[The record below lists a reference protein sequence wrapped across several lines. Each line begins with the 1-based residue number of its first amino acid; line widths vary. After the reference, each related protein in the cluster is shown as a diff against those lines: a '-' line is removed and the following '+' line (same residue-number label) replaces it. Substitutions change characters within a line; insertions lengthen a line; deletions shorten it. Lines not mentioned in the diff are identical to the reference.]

1 MKKKICVLGSVVALS
16 ALVGCAP
23 AEGIDDAEPETVSA
37 ALGTNLLVNGSFT
50 TSTSGWTE
58 TVTGGD
64 GHGGS
69 GWDSSNGGCLL
80 TSIAPGCQ
88 SQDFCVGNYQNYW
101 AQQVRLTAG
110 VTSSSS
116 PTLSFAYLSQHG
128 ISSFADLS
136 VVLVKPSGEAVTLF
150 STSGTGGTWQVQ
162 SQNIGPLITE
172 TGTYELRLVSDI
184 GNDLGV
190 YAEGRFDEVVLF

>member
-1 MKKKICVLGSVVALS
+1 MKKKICVLGSVVALL

-23 AEGIDDAEPETVSA
+23 AEGIDDAELGTVSA
-37 ALGTNLLVNGSFT
+37 ALGTNLLVNGSFI
-50 TSTSGWTE
+50 TSMAGWTE

-69 GWDSSNGGCLL
+69 GWDAAFDGDLL

-101 AQQVRLTAG
+101 AQRVQLTAG
-110 VTSSSS
+110 SSRI
-116 PTLSFAYLSQHG
+116 LSFGYLSQHG

-136 VVLVKPSGEAVTLF
+136 VMLIKPSGASVTLF
-150 STSGTGGTWQVQ
+150 SASGTNGALLVQ
-162 SQNIGPLITE
+162 NLKLDPHLTE

-190 YAEGRFDEVVLF
+190 YAEGRFDEVGLF

>member
-1 MKKKICVLGSVVALS
+1 MKKKTCVLGPVMALS

-23 AEGIDDAEPETVSA
+23 TEAVDDAEPGTVTA
-37 ALGTNLLVNGSFT
+37 ALGTNLLANGSFAT
-50 TSTSGWTE
+50 KTSGWTE

-69 GWDSSNGGCLL
+69 GWDSSGFANGGALL

-101 AQQVRLTAG
+101 AQRVQLTAG
-110 VTSSSS
+110 SSR
-116 PTLSFAYLSQHG
+116 TLSFAYLSLHG
-128 ISSFADLS
+128 TFSFADLS
-136 VVLVKPSGEAVTLF
+136 VVLVKPSGAWVTLF
-150 STSGTGGTWQVQ
+150 STSGTGGAWQTQ
-162 SQNIGPLITE
+162 SQSIGSQLTE
-172 TGTYELRLVSDI
+172 TGSYELRLVSDI

-190 YAEGRFDEVVLF
+190 YAEGRFDEVAVF